1 MPIPR
6 REDDRRSKAD
16 YFVASEDAG
25 RLALDVRDQVER
37 AVGVQW
43 YEMIG
48 GDADIAAA
56 KLCLLRRA
64 QSGVGGG
71 PQHGD
76 RAVRDALESASP
88 AALVWIASRAISYM
102 DENGFPESLEPFVD
116 LSPERDIDEPTP

>member
-6 REDDRRSKAD
+6 REDDRKGKAD
-16 YFVASEDAG
+16 YYVASEDAG
-25 RLALDVRDQVER
+25 RLALEVDDVLER

-43 YEMIG
+43 YGTIG
-48 GDADIAAA
+48 NDADVAAM

-71 PQHGD
+71 PLHGD
-76 RAVRDALESASP
+76 AAVRLALESASP

-102 DENGFPESLEPFVD
+102 DENGFPESLEPFID
-116 LSPERDIDEPTP
+116 LSRDRDLDAPTP